1 MNGLSILAV
10 ANMDVSKIL
19 NEFFA
24 SVFSDRIFQACI
36 LRESVQGGERLE
48 INEDLQ
54 DLLKI
59 FDLSAGYGII

>member
-1 MNGLSILAV
+1 MNGLCILAV

-24 SVFSDRIFQACI
+24 SVFSDRIFQACV
-36 LRESVQGGERLE
+36 LKESVQEGECLE
-48 INEDLQ
+48 IDEHLQ

-59 FDLSAGYGII
+59 FDPSVAYEVI